1 MNWFRTQS
9 HGLIWLIVA
18 FVIISCSEDKVGEL
32 PADVGLKDYYAPEF
46 LIGAA
51 LNRRQITGEST
62 EQMDLIAREY
72 NSYTAEND
80 MKSMHIHPS
89 RDEYNFD
96 VPDKLFALAEKNGAK
111 VHGHTLIWHSQLSR
125 FIREIEDPDEMR
137 QTLTDHINTIA
148 GRYAGRIDSW
158 DVVNEAVEGDGSLR
172 ESVFYK
178 VLGEDYLT
186 LAFDLAAAAD
196 PTADLYYNDYSMTGE
211 AKRNGVIRMVKKIQ
225 ENGAKID
232 GIGMQAHWHLE
243 TPTLEEIETS
253 ILEYAALGVKIAITE
268 LDIDVLPNPRNVS
281 GADIGQRAELSDEI
295 NPYKEGLPESVN
307 EALARRYED
316 IFRLF
321 KKHEDLI
328 SRVTFWGVND
338 GNSWKNNFPVR
349 GRTNYPLL
357 FDRNNKP
364 KKAYHQVM
372 QVKTGV

>member
-9 HGLIWLIVA
+9 IGIFWILAA
-18 FVIISCSEDKVGEL
+18 FVIFSCSENKVEEV
-32 PADVGLKDYYAPEF
+32 PPDVGLKDYYKPEF

-51 LNRRQITGEST
+51 LNGRQITGEST
-62 EQMDLIAREY
+62 EQMDLIAREF
-72 NSYTAEND
+72 NSYTAENV
-80 MKSMHIHPS
+80 MKSMHIHPEKDS
-89 RDEYNFD
+89 YNFE
-96 VPDKLFALAEKNGAK
+96 VPDKLFELADKNGAK

-125 FIREIEDPDEMR
+125 FMREIDDPEEMR
-137 QTLTDHINTIA
+137 QAITEHISTIA

-186 LAFDLAAAAD
+186 LAFQLAAAAD

-253 ILEYAALGVKIAITE
+253 ILEYAALGLKVAITE

-295 NPYKEGLPESVN
+295 NPYKEGLPDSVSD
-307 EALARRYED
+307 ALAQRYED

-321 KKHEDLI
+321 KKHEDVI

-357 FDRNNKP
+357 FDRNNVP

-372 QVKTGV
+372 SVKKGV